1 MNTNK
6 IIVRSINL
14 GCILFILFTVL
25 PVKLSLSSNV
35 IVALFVLGLVNLFIH
50 NSKIE
55 GYDGLKVFFI
65 TIPFLIYAIGLI
77 NTSNMDYGLRF
88 LSKNLSF
95 LVIPIIFFSLGQH
108 IKKAIIYKAFLIGL
122 GLTNIYLIYLFI
134 YYFNFGT
141 RFYMVVTTDIY
152 HSTYLGMY
160 NLFAYW
166 ICVHLFIQK
175 NHKIYVLVALFF
187 LISAILT
194 SARIIFMVSIVSI
207 ITTGVLLL
215 KSAVHRVIST
225 VIAACVCVVLM
236 FTIPSIKQKFSQF
249 LEIDKI
255 GFDENNYQSISSRFG
270 KIEASVRV
278 IGHNFWTGTGTGDLQ
293 DELIKEYKAM
303 GFLMGYKYKY
313 NPHNQ
318 FLDNLARNGIFGGT
332 ICLVALYLFPL
343 YYSLKR
349 KALLLTAF
357 ISVAALVSL
366 TESILDVHKGIT
378 FYTFFLS
385 LIFYS
390 QIYKH
395 NKVK

>member
-1 MNTNK
+1 
-6 IIVRSINL
+6 
-14 GCILFILFTVL
+14 
-25 PVKLSLSSNV
+25 
-35 IVALFVLGLVNLFIH
+35 
-50 NSKIE
+50 
-55 GYDGLKVFFI
+55 
-65 TIPFLIYAIGLI
+65 
-77 NTSNMDYGLRF
+77 
-88 LSKNLSF
+88 
-95 LVIPIIFFSLGQH
+95 
-108 IKKAIIYKAFLIGL
+108 
-122 GLTNIYLIYLFI
+122 
-134 YYFNFGT
+134 
-141 RFYMVVTTDIY
+141 
-152 HSTYLGMY
+152 
-160 NLFAYW
+160 
-166 ICVHLFIQK
+166 
-175 NHKIYVLVALFF
+175 
-187 LISAILT
+187 
-194 SARIIFMVSIVSI
+194 
-207 ITTGVLLL
+207 
-215 KSAVHRVIST
+215 
-225 VIAACVCVVLM
+225 M

-293 DELIKEYKAM
+293 DELIKEYRAM

-318 FLDNLARNGIFGGT
+318 FLDNLARNGIFGVT

-390 QIYKH
+390 QIYKF
-395 NKVK
+395 NEVK